1 MLIPSTATAD
11 DEDADDD
18 EHDLRL
24 TVPFPHPASRTPQP
38 AVSSIHALHPFPY
51 NGVATATM
59 LTITTH
65 SPDETL
71 ALGERIGRAARPG
84 DVIALT
90 GNLGAGK
97 TVLAKGIM
105 KGLGG
110 NPDDVTSPTFV
121 LMMRHDARLP
131 LFHFDAYRLARCQE
145 MLDIGA
151 EEAYYGSGVT
161 VVEWADRVAES
172 LPGDRLEVE
181 IELAGA
187 ALRSIRI
194 RSTGKASESLLERA
208 TA

>member
-1 MLIPSTATAD
+1 MCPS
-11 DEDADDD
+11 
-18 EHDLRL
+18 
-24 TVPFPHPASRTPQP
+24 VPFPHTAPRIPQP
-38 AVSSIHALHPFPY
+38 AVSVLRAPHPFPCI
-51 NGVATATM
+51 GVATATM

-181 IELAGA
+181 IEMAGA
-187 ALRSIRI
+187 TSRSIQFKT
-194 RSTGKASESLLERA
+194 TGKVSAALLERA
-208 TA
+208 TTRDTSPATHPHL